1 MPGDRFGAWGERIA
15 AEYLE
20 RRGWSVLARNYR
32 LSRKEIDLIARQGC
46 TIAFIEVKTRSDE
59 RFAHPLESLG
69 IIQRRRIAEVAAA
82 WVSEHGSEA
91 EVYRFD
97 LICVLRSREGEIRID
112 HLPDA
117 WSAE

>member
-20 RRGWSVLARNYR
+20 RQGWSVLARNYR
-32 LSRKEIDLIARQGC
+32 WSRREIDLIARQGC
-46 TIAFIEVKTRSDE
+46 TIAFIEVKTRADE
-59 RFAHPLESLG
+59 SFAHPFESLG
-69 IIQRRRIAEVAAA
+69 LVQRRRIAEVAAA
-82 WVSEHGSEA
+82 WVREHGVET

-97 LICVLRSREGEIRID
+97 LISVLRSPAGEVRID